1 MRMTDASGAEGAAL
15 ETASPGR
22 PAFRLGN
29 RPPLTGIRAPAMATV
44 LVYHA
49 KFGAMPGAWVSLQ
62 LFFVLSGFLIT
73 AMLSGEARRTGR
85 ISLKG
90 FYARRAIRLLPPLF
104 LAVAILAVYAS
115 FVHVYESSQRV
126 WGDILAAVFY
136 YADYRSAL
144 GHAPFLGFFAQAWS
158 LSVEEQFYVIWAVLL
173 AVVVARGRRRMAYWL
188 AAAGVVLSTVDRTW
202 TVLSAPHFNVVV
214 ADRAY
219 YSFDTRADALFFGC
233 LLGLL
238 AADGYLQLWS
248 KWACQLLTLGAVV
261 ATAMLVWVL
270 FKVPVFTSATMIW
283 WQPASTVAAA
293 VLITYFVL
301 CPRSLGS
308 RFIGLGVFVFLGNLS
323 YTIYIFHFGVYLAFE
338 PGVNGTHWSFWPTE
352 ILRLA
357 IILTVATASWFG
369 IERPLARW
377 RQRSAAR

>member
-1 MRMTDASGAEGAAL
+1 MSTSDVSGAEGVAL
-15 ETASPGR
+15 EIAPPGK
-22 PAFRLGN
+22 PAFRLGS
-29 RPPLTGIRAPAMATV
+29 RPPLTGIRVWAVSTV

-49 KFGAMPGAWVSLQ
+49 NFGAMRGAWASMQ

-73 AMLSGEARRTGR
+73 AMLSGEARRNGR
-85 ISLKG
+85 VSLTG

-104 LAVAILAVYAS
+104 LAVALLSIYAS
-115 FVHVYESSQRV
+115 LVHVYESAQRV
-126 WGDILAAVFY
+126 WGDTLAAVFY

-144 GHAPFLGFFAQAWS
+144 GHAPFLGFFAQTWS

-173 AVVVARGRRRMAYWL
+173 AVVVSRGRRWMAYCL
-188 AAAGVVLSTVDRTW
+188 AVAGVALSTADRTW
-202 TVLSAPHFNVVV
+202 TVLGAPHFNGVV
-214 ADRAY
+214 ANRAY
-219 YSFDTRADALFFGC
+219 YSFDTRADALFLGC

-238 AADGYLQLWS
+238 ATDGYFQSWP
-248 KWACQLLTLGAVV
+248 KWACRILTAGAAA
-261 ATAMLVWVL
+261 ATALIVWIL
-270 FKVPVFTSATMIW
+270 FNTPVFSRATLIW
-283 WQPASTVAAA
+283 WQPAATAASA

-323 YTIYIFHFGVYLAFE
+323 YTIYLLHFGVYLALE
-338 PGVNGTHWSFWPTE
+338 PGPNGTHWSFWPTE

-357 IILTVATASWFG
+357 IILTLATASWFA
-369 IERPLARW
+369 IERPLSRW